1 MVMRRRRTSAFDRP
15 ASYFAR
21 PVDPSPQFANEALE
35 HIERYVPAHLQTTCK
50 DLIEWLEAIANG
62 GLKTTAEKEATAPP
76 SETVEVHIND
86 INDLPTTLPFQE
98 IPEGH
103 LVMPGKPTEAWVR
116 KLAAIMATTDIS
128 TNFLP
133 TEKHRQLASLHIR
146 LALEAIPTPDER
158 LDPLAMT
165 VVAVQDYQARR
176 QIFLDAVRRAND
188 ALPLGQQNMKVKAS
202 VLTQQTFVPFIPT
215 GRELEEIAV
224 LIKDDLHFEGDLLE
238 AAKLYLKGLPMARF
252 LDYQTP
258 ERVKVGSIVVML
270 WNTAPERVSLFVP
283 DPATGKLT
291 RKDLEPEPQTP

>member
-1 MVMRRRRTSAFDRP
+1 MRRTRRTSAFDRP

-21 PVDPSPQFANEALE
+21 PVDPSPQFASEALE

-50 DLIEWLEAIANG
+50 DLIEWLEEIANG
-62 GLKTTAEKEATAPP
+62 GLKSATDKEAPALPA
-76 SETVEVHIND
+76 ELVEVHIND
-86 INDLPTTLPFQE
+86 INDLPSTLPFQE

-103 LVMPGKPTEAWVR
+103 LVMPGRPTEAWVR
-116 KLAAIMATTDIS
+116 KLATIMATTDIS

-158 LDPLAMT
+158 IDPVAMT

-176 QIFLDAVRRAND
+176 QIFLDAISRANE
-188 ALPLGQQNMKVKAS
+188 ALPPTQQSLKVKAS

-215 GRELEEIAV
+215 GRELEEIAA
-224 LIKDDLHFEGDLLE
+224 LIKDDLHFDGDLTE
-238 AAKLYLKGLPMARF
+238 AAKLYLKGVPLARF

-258 ERVKVGSIVVML
+258 EKVKVGSIVMML
-270 WNTAPERVSLFVP
+270 WNTVPQRVSLFVP
-283 DPATGKLT
+283 DPANGRLT
-291 RKDLEPEPQTP
+291 RKDLEPELQS